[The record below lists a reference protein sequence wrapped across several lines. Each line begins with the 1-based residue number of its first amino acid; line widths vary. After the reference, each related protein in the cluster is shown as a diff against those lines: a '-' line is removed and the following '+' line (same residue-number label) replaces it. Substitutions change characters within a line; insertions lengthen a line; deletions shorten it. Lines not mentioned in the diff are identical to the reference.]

1 MASVLDSQCVDILRG
16 RLGDPGSSLVP
27 RRGVRLYLC
36 STGSDSQ
43 TERNAFVETVYPKL
57 RQYCRNQYGVEFQV
71 VDLEWGLRP
80 DIDNV
85 TPVSAEFRQGEI
97 TRCQKLSVGPSFLA
111 FVGQKYGASPLH
123 ATIPASEY
131 ETIRMAL
138 HNHRSR
144 ETRGA
149 PLLDDWYIRDD
160 NHIPPVYV
168 LKPASEVIDDISSED
183 ENKRS
188 AAECLKK
195 ETEAKIRRLLQKG
208 AEFCYSEGSIDSDTK
223 IKYFIS
229 EQDIEMTMGICDS
242 GNPQQ
247 HCLLVLRDI
256 IDLKNYIGDERT
268 PCFTD
273 IICNDKTDKLE
284 LDAEADLKLQ
294 QVKKRAKNLV
304 SQNNAICYDVLW
316 RYDDVIN
323 SKLHRKYLDGLC
335 NQVHDRLVQL
345 IDETVPRRRMD
356 FPELCL
362 EPLLHLERCK
372 QLGAHFYGR
381 QDTLSQVQAY
391 LEEESSLPLIIYGES
406 GSGKTK
412 LLSRIAQEISNIYGD
427 GGTLII
433 RYVGFTQMS
442 SDVRQ
447 ILSSICSQLCA
458 IINRDQASIPS
469 DVKDLPVYFQELL
482 NSVPNY
488 LSVVILLD
496 ALEKILPDNNAN
508 LMTWFPASLP
518 VNVKMIITCQPSSNK
533 ILETL
538 RSDIVQDDSAYM
550 QLDNLSGDECEG
562 LMKEILA
569 ASGRQITQEQYETYK
584 ESFTK
589 CSLPMYIHLLAE
601 EGKTLHSFLGTD
613 SISKTS
619 GILDAI
625 NMFFSKLEARHCKV
639 FVSRCMAF
647 MAASETGLSDCEMED
662 LLSLDEDA
670 LNSIYTGYHP
680 AIRRIPPQKWLELKR
695 NLEQFMTYRN
705 TDDATI
711 YSWNHDLFLQV
722 CQARYLCEESV
733 KRKTHSVLADY
744 YLGTWT
750 DTPKPVTKAET
761 KSDVIL
767 LPCGDTSD
775 RRVPAQPLTF
785 TSNGSGVKFNKRKY
799 DKVPRHLDLSGRA
812 DEFKTLVLFN
822 YEWLYNKIK
831 ALSLQ
836 HIMADFS
843 LSPASEASLVE
854 GALRVSEPTLQRD
867 INNLPAEIT
876 GRLLPYYTTH
886 ANVRELVNQCDTT
899 GLDHCALIPNFP
911 YLQVPGSSLQFTM
924 ECPVPSEYFG
934 ITNKDRF
941 LLTKE
946 RDSSYIYMFDLLN
959 GGLKDTV
966 FTSNGDFLVT
976 PNGKYFVI
984 VDHVTEKAIKF
995 HEADT
1000 GSFLGQI
1007 IILNHIQMK
1016 PTETYKKGPMCI
1028 TDDRLCAIVTT
1039 DTSFLCIADVSS
1051 CKLLQIVAL
1060 DGKSTICEISP
1071 DGKYVFCSS
1080 NEYLLS
1086 YDLDSLDLLC
1096 TLSVGYKP
1104 SSFTFSHDGYRA
1116 FLSND
1121 VEAKLYTLH
1130 ISFGVV
1136 DMSYK
1141 GILDEILQDDTILDL
1156 KVSPDDELVLVRGN
1170 RILLVHDRATE
1181 SVCAKLERPRDI
1193 PEEFRLPKSHYVEL
1207 NFTKAEFSSDG
1218 KYVIGTIFRNVYIW
1232 QIETQSVVTSLQA
1245 PIGIITSLLVTK
1257 HRNQVITQLQGHKT
1271 IQVWNIEEAVNK
1283 VDMLDRVTGPIQQ
1296 VLLTEDGSVAIVQC
1310 EESDAI
1316 GMIDM
1321 KTGTMLDLLTH
1332 DSDVKDMAITP
1343 AGDYLLLTVV
1353 PQMSDTST
1361 RIWDM
1366 TDRRV
1371 IKEFGNAP
1379 GYCVCLNE
1387 KNIIIFVGQKD
1398 ITFRAPY
1405 FITVMQFAAGAFAEE
1420 EHAQALKFVLKKPF
1434 VTRNDRYLVAL
1445 TAKDYLENSGVY
1457 DTPTICIFDLNKDMR
1472 LACYTLESLGL
1483 VDNEDNIIDLR
1494 PCPCMENLIAVIYST
1509 STSPDGCH
1517 NGIENGYQNNPSH
1530 FGFILFEVG
1539 NGWVIRKIDPFLDST
1554 ADIQDVLFA
1563 KDFNFCLDKESRIF
1577 DLWSGEYT
1585 DQIANPPSVPKVLV
1599 LDGSVVVYFKGSMI
1613 YAIRI
1618 CDSEIIAQCDVHAPV
1633 CSLTLCKDD
1642 RTLIVGCTDG
1652 ALVSY
1657 VLIDPAV
1664 ENPQLVLA
1672 RISSRQLPQSPTPA
1686 VDGKTSRSWDKIDQ
1700 LSFRSY
1706 SRPPSVVSLGPREK
1720 ELLKR
1725 VPHLPRERPK
1735 SDTQMYSKSA
1745 VCSVM

>member
-1 MASVLDSQCVDILRG
+1 MASELDSECVDILCG
-16 RLGDPGSSLVP
+16 RLGDPECPLVP
-27 RRGVRLYLC
+27 TRVIRLYLC

-43 TERNAFVETVYPKL
+43 TERNALVETVYPKI
-57 RQYCRNQYGVEFQV
+57 REYCRNQYGVEFQV

-80 DIDNV
+80 DTDNV

-97 TRCQKLSVGPSFLA
+97 TRCQKLSAGPSFLA
-111 FVGQKYGASPLH
+111 FVGQRYGACPLH

-131 ETIRMAL
+131 ETIRIAL
-138 HNHRSR
+138 QNHRSR
-144 ETRGA
+144 ETRSA

-168 LKPASEVIDDISSED
+168 LKPASEVIDDITSDD

-188 AAECLKK
+188 AAESLKI
-195 ETEAKIRRLLQKG
+195 ENEATIRRLLQKG

-223 IKYFIS
+223 TKYFMS
-229 EQDIEMTMGICDS
+229 EQEIEMTMGICDS

-247 HCLLVLRDI
+247 QCLLVLRDI

-268 PCFTD
+268 PFFTD
-273 IICNDKTDKLE
+273 IIYNDKTDKLE
-284 LDAEADLKLQ
+284 LDAEAYLKLQ

-304 SQNNAICYDVLW
+304 SPNNAVCFDVLW

-323 SKLHRKYLDGLC
+323 SKLHRKYLDELC
-335 NQVHDRLVQL
+335 THVHDRLVQL

-356 FPELCL
+356 FPELCH

-372 QLGAHFYGR
+372 QLGARFYGR
-381 QDTLSQVQAY
+381 QDTLSQVKAY
-391 LEEESSLPLIIYGES
+391 LVQQSSLPLIIYGES

-412 LLSRIAQEISNIYGD
+412 LLSRIAQEIPKIYGD
-427 GGTLII
+427 GGILII
-433 RYVGFTQMS
+433 RYVGFTQES
-442 SDVRQ
+442 SDLRQ
-447 ILSSICSQLCA
+447 ILSSICSQVCA
-458 IINRDQASIPS
+458 IVNRDQTS
-469 DVKDLPVYFQELL
+469 DPKDLAVYFQHLL

-496 ALEKILPDNNAN
+496 GLEQILPDHNAY
-508 LMTWFPASLP
+508 LMSWIPSSLP
-518 VNVKMIITCQPSSNK
+518 VNVKMIITCQPNSNK
-533 ILETL
+533 VLETL
-538 RSDIVQDDSAYM
+538 RSDIVQDDSAFM
-550 QLDNLSGDECEG
+550 QLDNLSGNECEG
-562 LMKEILA
+562 LMNEIMA
-569 ASGRQITQEQYETYK
+569 AAGRTLTQEQFEVYQ

-613 SISKTS
+613 PISKTS

-625 NMFFSKLEARHCKV
+625 NMFLSKLEERHGEV

-670 LNSIYTGYHP
+670 LNSIYVGYHP
-680 AIRRIPPQKWLELKR
+680 AIRRIPPQRWLELKR
-695 NLEQFMTYRN
+695 NLEQFLTYRN
-705 TDDATI
+705 TEEATI
-711 YSWNHDLFLQV
+711 YSWSHDLFLQV

-744 YLGTWT
+744 YLGTWA
-750 DTPKPVTKAET
+750 DTPKPVPKDDTKN
-761 KSDVIL
+761 DVIL
-767 LPCGDTSD
+767 LSCGDKSD
-775 RRVPAQPLTF
+775 RRVPTQPLTF
-785 TSNGSGVKFNKRKY
+785 TSNGRGVKFNKRKY

-836 HIMADFS
+836 HIMRDFS

-854 GALRVSEPTLQRD
+854 GALRVAEPTLNRD

-886 ANVRELVNQCDTT
+886 ADIRELVKQCDTT

-924 ECPVPSEYFG
+924 ECPVSSEYFG
-934 ITNKDRF
+934 FTNDDRF
-941 LLTKE
+941 LFTKE
-946 RDSSYIYMFDLLN
+946 KDSSYIYMFDLLN
-959 GGLKDTV
+959 GELKNRV

-976 PNGKYFVI
+976 PDGKCFVI
-984 VDHVTEKAIKF
+984 VDHATEKAIKF
-995 HEADT
+995 HEADS

-1007 IILNHIQMK
+1007 IILNHIEMK

-1028 TDDRLCAIVTT
+1028 TNNRLCAIVTT
-1039 DTSFLCIADVSS
+1039 DTSFLCIADVPS

-1104 SSFTFSHDGYRA
+1104 SSFTFSHDGCRA
-1116 FLSND
+1116 FLSNSI
-1121 VEAKLYTLH
+1121 ESKLYTLH
-1130 ISFGVV
+1130 ISYGVV

-1141 GILDEILQDDTILDL
+1141 GLLDEVLQDDTILDL
-1156 KVSPDDELVLVRGN
+1156 KVSPDDEFVLIRGD
-1170 RILLVHDRATE
+1170 RILVVHDRATE
-1181 SVCAKLERPRDI
+1181 SVCAKLERPSDI

-1207 NFTKAEFSSDG
+1207 NFTKAEFSSDS
-1218 KYVIGTIFRNVYIW
+1218 KYVIGAIFRNVYVW
-1232 QIETQSVVTSLQA
+1232 QIETQTVVTSLQA
-1245 PIGIITSLLVTK
+1245 PIGIITSLLVTRN
-1257 HRNQVITQLQGHKT
+1257 RNQVVTQLQGHKT

-1283 VDMLDRVTGPIQQ
+1283 VDMLDKVTGPIQQ
-1296 VLLTEDGSVAIVQC
+1296 VLLTKDGSVAIVQC
-1310 EESDAI
+1310 EDSDAI

-1353 PQMSDTST
+1353 PKMSETST
-1361 RIWDM
+1361 RIWNM
-1366 TDRRV
+1366 TERRV

-1387 KNIIIFVGQKD
+1387 KNIIIYVGQKE

-1405 FITVMQFAAGAFAEE
+1405 YITVMQFAAGAFVEE

-1434 VTRNDRYLVAL
+1434 VTRSDRYLVVL

-1457 DTPTICIFDLNKDMR
+1457 DTPTLCIFDLNKDMR

-1483 VDNEDNIIDLR
+1483 VDNEDDIIDLR
-1494 PCPCMENLIAVIYST
+1494 PCPCMENWIAVIYST
-1509 STSPDGCH
+1509 NNAPKVCH
-1517 NGIENGYQNNPSH
+1517 YGIENGYENNQSQY
-1530 FGFILFEVG
+1530 GFLLFEVG
-1539 NGWVIRKIDPFLDST
+1539 NGWVIRKIEPFLDS
-1554 ADIQDVLFA
+1554 AVDIQDVVFA
-1563 KDFNFCLDKESRIF
+1563 NDFTFCLDKESRIF
-1577 DLWSGEYT
+1577 DLMSGDYT
-1585 DQIANPPSVPKVLV
+1585 SQILNPPSVPKALL
-1599 LDGSVVVYFKGSMI
+1599 LDGYVVVYFEGSMI

-1618 CDSEIIAQCDVHAPV
+1618 CDSQVIAKCEVHATI

-1652 ALVSY
+1652 TVVSY
-1657 VLIDPAV
+1657 VLIDPAM

-1672 RISSRQLPQSPTPA
+1672 RINSRQLPKSATPA
-1686 VDGKTSRSWDKIDQ
+1686 VDGKASRSWDKIDQ
-1700 LSFRSY
+1700 FSFRSY
-1706 SRPPSVVSLGPREK
+1706 SRPPSVVSLGPKEK

-1725 VPHLPRERPK
+1725 VQHVPRERPK
-1735 SDTQMYSKSA
+1735 SDIQMRSKSA
-1745 VCSVM
+1745 ACSVM